1 MFFEILALKK
11 VNEIL
16 LAKEGNI
23 VSLYPFVKKGCWR
36 REDRNLSQ
44 MDLFWSQVFC
54 PIGSNQIVFLRKGV
68 EGTFWLWN

>member
-23 VSLYPFVKKGCWR
+23 VSLYPFVKKDSGEEKTEICHKWIFFGLR
-36 REDRNLSQ
+36 FSVPLEVIKLS
-44 MDLFWSQVFC
+44 S
-54 PIGSNQIVFLRKGV
+54 
-68 EGTFWLWN
+68 